1 MQEIIQDNSI
11 PLLDCPKDY
20 LIGDASGRIMNEYGR
35 YPCKIQCT
43 VFAILARGTAKATI
57 NVTQYDFRANDALL
71 LESGSFLLIHE
82 FSDDALVYYVLFSS
96 SFMEKNT
103 FQTRLTA
110 NAMHMHSPIVTL
122 TQEQAG
128 IMINTCKLLIDA
140 SNCTPSLLNTEKM
153 VNMYNI
159 FQMTF
164 NGFFRAQSD
173 TTLRPQDRKNE
184 IYYEYCNLVLKH
196 YHEWHHVSKYADT
209 MHITLPH
216 LCATIKQVS
225 DKTAGDLIV
234 EAIITDAKAKLKLT
248 NLQVKEIALS
258 LGFDN
263 VAFFNRFFKTH
274 TSVTP
279 KAYRLLV

>member
-1 MQEIIQDNSI
+1 M
-11 PLLDCPKDY
+11 LDCPKDF

-128 IMINTCKLLIDA
+128 IMVSTCKLLIDA

-153 VNMYNI
+153 VNVYNI

-164 NGFFRAQSD
+164 NGFFRAQSE

-196 YHEWHHVSKYADT
+196 YHEWHHVSKYADA

-274 TSVTP
+274 TTVTP
-279 KAYRLLV
+279 KAYRLMV